1 MRDLAYLKLLS
12 REYPTVRAATSEI
25 INLMAICGLPK
36 GTEYFFSDLHGEYE
50 AFVHLLRSSSGIIR
64 EKIRETFG
72 HLIPEE
78 EEVQLAN
85 LIYYPDRNLGKIR
98 KTGLFTEDFQKITI
112 YRLVQICK
120 VVSSKYTRSKVR
132 KKMPREFAYVID
144 ELLHVDYNDDNK
156 RVYYSE
162 IIHSIIDNSVADK
175 FIVALCELIQNLT
188 IDNLHIIGDIFDR
201 GPRADIIMDELM
213 HFHDVDIQ
221 WGNHDI
227 SWMGAATG
235 NLACICNVLRIAI
248 SYNSFD
254 VLEDGYGINLR
265 PLSMFA
271 AKVYRDDPCERFVPH
286 ILDENVYDAVDPGLA
301 AKMHKAIAVI
311 QFKVEGAII
320 KRHPEYGMADR
331 ILLETV
337 DFEKGTVTVEGKEYP
352 MLDRNFPTVDPANP
366 LELTDGEKELL
377 KTLKA
382 SFKHSGRLH
391 KHVKFL
397 YSHGAIY
404 KCYNSNLLYHGC
416 IPMKA
421 DGNFDSVMAGN
432 AIYSGRSLMD
442 YFNYQVQNAY
452 FMPEGSVEKQWAMDL
467 MWYLW
472 CGSKSPV
479 FGKDKMTTFEHYFIA
494 DKKTHKETL
503 NPYYKLS
510 VQEEF
515 CDRILEEFDLPAK
528 GSHIINGHVPVKMKD
543 GETPVKAGGKLFII
557 DGGLSKAYQAT
568 TGIAGYT
575 LIYNSNHL
583 ALAEHMPFDPNKE
596 SSPRVSVVEKM
607 QSRVMVADTDKGRE
621 LAGQIADLKEL
632 VAAYREGTL
641 KERVE

>member
-78 EEVQLAN
+78 EDVQLAN

-156 RVYYSE
+156 RIYYSE